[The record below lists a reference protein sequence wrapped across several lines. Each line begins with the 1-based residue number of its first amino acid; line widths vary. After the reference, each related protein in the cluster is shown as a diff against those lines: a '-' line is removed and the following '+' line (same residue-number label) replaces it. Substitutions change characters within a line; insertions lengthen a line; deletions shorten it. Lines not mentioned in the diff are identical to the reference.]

1 MSSVVY
7 VAGVPMHAKGKPVAK
22 GQPVDVSAWDPA
34 VVALYVQRGRL
45 VESQAKHEPA
55 PKAEEPKAE
64 EA

>member
-22 GQPVDVSAWDPA
+22 GQPVDVSKWDPA

-45 VESQAKHEPA
+45 VEAPAKP
-55 PKAEEPKAE
+55 EPKAKEPRAE
-64 EA
+64 EV